1 MIGLLQLLDH
11 YIWLNAL
18 KLLIIYLRHLDVN
31 IIFIIYFMPK
41 KSWLLGDLNFKH
53 LMRLQHHW
61 LCLIRILYRFHLRMV
76 QVLFS
81 LIKLDQLSGIDLFVI
96 RHQVLN
102 FGAFIRA
109 DVAWW
114 DWWMIVIR
122 IYSLESLVWIEW
134 PIELLIRDILFVN
147 QDWLEHE
154 SQAIIIWLLSIA
166 QSVCILQQRCK
177 EWSIIL
183 AEVFSTRID
192 LIFTYLFKLIRD
204 RPLIIQP
211 RYIGINTEY

>member
-1 MIGLLQLLDH
+1 LSKLIIHHLILIVSILNIQVLHAIHILLWRTRVVKSNIDNMIGLLQLLDH

-109 DVAWW
+109 DVA
-114 DWWMIVIR
+114 
-122 IYSLESLVWIEW
+122 
-134 PIELLIRDILFVN
+134 
-147 QDWLEHE
+147 
-154 SQAIIIWLLSIA
+154 
-166 QSVCILQQRCK
+166 
-177 EWSIIL
+177 
-183 AEVFSTRID
+183 
-192 LIFTYLFKLIRD
+192 
-204 RPLIIQP
+204 
-211 RYIGINTEY
+211 